1 MGILEIVL
9 LVIGLVIFTLSFII
23 PEKKESISKEE
34 NKIAE
39 KLVRELVG
47 DQLSLVS
54 LQMENIFDEKNEE
67 NMERLERRMERLSN
81 EKILAVGEYSDTVL
95 GDIKKSHDEVVF
107 LYDMLNAKHKSL
119 NELLDKVDHAKAEW
133 NKQIDTSEHPE
144 NEEKKLVTENEP
156 GFKPLQPKIAEV
168 KKPQSQVRRTAVK
181 ATDKVG
187 SRESG
192 RTSKKLTNKVTGQ
205 GNVAIQFSKNSTM
218 GQNSNERILKLHKEG
233 KSNMVIAK
241 ELGLGIG
248 EVKLVIDLFK
258 GI

>member
-1 MGILEIVL
+1 L

-119 NELLDKVDHAKAEW
+119 NELLDKVDHTKAEW

-156 GFKPLQPKIAEV
+156 GFKPLQPKIVEV